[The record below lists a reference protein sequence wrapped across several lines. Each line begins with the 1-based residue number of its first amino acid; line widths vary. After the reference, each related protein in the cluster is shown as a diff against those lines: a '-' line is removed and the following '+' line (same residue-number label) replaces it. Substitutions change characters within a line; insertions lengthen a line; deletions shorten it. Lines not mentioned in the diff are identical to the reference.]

1 MYEFLATSAA
11 TSGSST
17 TITFAGLSIGAYDSI
32 HVSGVM
38 AGTAQSTAYAYL
50 TLNSVTTTTYGWN
63 VRGMEN
69 ANAAPSNG
77 DNNNASN
84 QGRFGRVPG
93 SNLSGATIYASV
105 NMDIW
110 GHRGTS
116 AFPGRPAWL
125 CQGGF
130 VDTVSASYVGWG
142 GGYNN
147 SISTP
152 ISDIK
157 FVINNGTWAVN
168 TQFHLYGRTTS

>member
-17 TITFAGLSIGAYDSI
+17 TITFASLSIGAYDSI

-38 AGTAQSTAYAYL
+38 SGTAQSTAYAYL
-50 TLNSVTTTTYGWN
+50 TLNSVTSTTYGWN

-69 ANAAPSNG
+69 GNASPSAG
-77 DNNNASN
+77 DNSNASN

-93 SNLSGATIYASV
+93 SHLNSASIYASV

-130 VDTVSASYVGWG
+130 VDTAGASYVGWG
-142 GGYNN
+142 GGYNIN
-147 SISTP
+147 ISAP
-152 ISDIK
+152 ITDIK
-157 FVINNGTWAVN
+157 FVLNNGTWATN